1 MRRLTVDLGAL
12 GVVLLL
18 GAWPVA
24 PAVAAPLPAAAQA
37 QYLRGSQLYR
47 QQRFAQAAQAFS
59 AAYAQY
65 PSSRLLYDIGQA
77 QRKAGKASDAVTAYE
92 SFLTAETQLTPNTR
106 GGVLA
111 YIADL
116 QRQLKRPVTVTGQK
130 PKVMPD
136 LLDPAQGLPPSAAA
150 AVAVKAA
157 PAPAVSAVAA
167 TSGTAAPVT
176 GLAAPSAAATAPS
189 SGAVAAPAGAAVA
202 VPAVVPAAPL
212 AAAAAPAVVPV
223 APVAA
228 GTAPAGPLAPS
239 SGAAMA
245 LAVSPPAPVTV
256 AAASVTPEAPA
267 AGLQAG
273 SAVAVAPPAG
283 LPEATAAETAPP
295 VAPPAVSLPRERSL
309 ESGPTRVLPG
319 RWTVQDLK
327 TGYTLRRVL
336 CLGPDVFALGE
347 SGTYLVAL
355 AKQTQF
361 LPIKTG
367 LPSWLSAVF
376 APGSELLM
384 GGDGG
389 LLLRRMGGYLKPV
402 PSGIKGTI
410 FGLGGSSSEWFAV
423 GEGGAASRSSGAG
436 FVAVPTD
443 TRNALFGVVAVEG
456 SVFAVGAGGSI
467 QRYIRV
473 DDRFTV
479 MASPTRAL
487 LYAAWGDRASNVYAV
502 GSSGTLL
509 HFDGSTWQSI
519 ATDTKQSLLD
529 IWGSGP
535 QDIYVVG
542 SGGLVLH
549 FDGKTWA
556 RVETGTRANLYGVHG
571 RGPGDVFAV
580 GEGGVVLHYQR

>member
-18 GAWPVA
+18 GSWPVA

-150 AVAVKAA
+150 AAVKAA
-157 PAPAVSAVAA
+157 PAPVAITVA
-167 TSGTAAPVT
+167 TS
-176 GLAAPSAAATAPS
+176 PSAAAPVAALAAPPADATAKTS
-189 SGAVAAPAGAAVA
+189 VSGAAPTVAAAAV
-202 VPAVVPAAPL
+202 P
-212 AAAAAPAVVPV
+212 AAAPA
-223 APVAA
+223 APVAV
-228 GTAPAGPLAPS
+228 GMAPAAPVAES
-239 SGAAMA
+239 SVAAVA
-245 LAVSPPAPVTV
+245 LAVPPAVPVTV
-256 AAASVTPEAPA
+256 AAAPVAAEAPA
-267 AGLQAG
+267 PGLQAG
-273 SAVAVAPPAG
+273 GAVAVAPPTG
-283 LPEATAAETAPP
+283 LPESTAAELAPA

-309 ESGPTRVLPG
+309 ESGPMRVLPG

-336 CLGPDVFALGE
+336 CLGPDVFAIGE

-443 TRNALFGVVAVEG
+443 TRSALFGVVAVEG
-456 SVFAVGAGGSI
+456 SVFAVGAGGTI

-473 DDRFTV
+473 DDRFTA
-479 MASPTRAL
+479 MASSTRAL

-502 GSSGTLL
+502 GSGGTLL
-509 HFDGSTWQSI
+509 HFDGSSWQSI

>member
-18 GAWPVA
+18 GSWPVA
-24 PAVAAPLPAAAQA
+24 PAAAAPLPAAAQA

-116 QRQLKRPVTVTGQK
+116 QRQLKRPVTVTGHK

-136 LLDPAQGLPPSAAA
+136 LLDPAQGLPPGAAA
-150 AVAVKAA
+150 ALVKAA
-157 PAPAVSAVAA
+157 PAPAATAVATSPSAAEPVTALAAPPADATAKTSVSVAAPTVAAAAVPAGPVAVGTAPATPPGPSAVAVVA
-167 TSGTAAPVT
+167 
-176 GLAAPSAAATAPS
+176 LAVPPTAPMT
-189 SGAVAAPAGAAVA
+189 
-202 VPAVVPAAPL
+202 
-212 AAAAAPAVVPV
+212 AAAAPVASESPV
-223 APVAA
+223 
-228 GTAPAGPLAPS
+228 
-239 SGAAMA
+239 
-245 LAVSPPAPVTV
+245 
-256 AAASVTPEAPA
+256 

-273 SAVAVAPPAG
+273 GAVAVTPPAG
-283 LPEATAAETAPP
+283 LPEATAAELAPP

-336 CLGPDVFALGE
+336 CLGPDVFAIGE

-410 FGLGGSSSEWFAV
+410 FGLGGSGSEWFAV

-443 TRNALFGVVAVEG
+443 TRSALFGVVAVEG
-456 SVFAVGAGGSI
+456 SVFAVGAGGTI

-473 DDRFTV
+473 DDHFTA

-502 GSSGTLL
+502 GSGGTLL

-519 ATDTKQSLLD
+519 ATDTRQSLLD

>member
-18 GAWPVA
+18 GGWPVA
-24 PAVAAPLPAAAQA
+24 PAAAAPLPAAAQA

-150 AVAVKAA
+150 AAVKAA
-157 PAPAVSAVAA
+157 PAPAATAVA
-167 TSGTAAPVT
+167 TSPSTAAPVT
-176 GLAAPSAAATAPS
+176 ALAAPPAAAMAPNS
-189 SGAVAAPAGAAVA
+189 VSVATPTVAAAA
-202 VPAVVPAAPL
+202 VPAAVPAAPV
-212 AAAAAPAVVPV
+212 AVGT
-223 APVAA
+223 APVAE
-228 GTAPAGPLAPS
+228 S
-239 SGAAMA
+239 SVAAVA
-245 LAVSPPAPVTV
+245 LAVLPSVPVT
-256 AAASVTPEAPA
+256 AAASPVAAEAPA
-267 AGLQAG
+267 AGFQAG
-273 SAVAVAPPAG
+273 GAVAVASPAG
-283 LPEATAAETAPP
+283 LPEATAAEGAAPA
-295 VAPPAVSLPRERSL
+295 APAAVSLPRERSV

-336 CLGPDVFALGE
+336 CLGPDVFAIGE

-389 LLLRRMGGYLKPV
+389 LLLRRVGGYLKPV

-410 FGLGGSSSEWFAV
+410 FGLGGSGSEWFAV

-443 TRNALFGVVAVEG
+443 TRSALFGVAAVEG
-456 SVFAVGAGGSI
+456 SVFAVGAGGTI
-467 QRYIRV
+467 RRYIRV
-473 DDRFTV
+473 DDRFTA

-502 GSSGTLL
+502 GSGGTLL
-509 HFDGSTWQSI
+509 HFDGSSWQSL